1 MSMEKATSQ
10 EGSSSSP
17 PAQKAKGVR
26 KRKGTTLRALRTEMM
41 RKTPHNST
49 THNTMMRSKR
59 KARLTVISTI
69 ETEEPPNRLFELALV
84 ATNLLSPPRG
94 TPSVQPRPL
103 QDAKP
108 DARIAK
114 TNAQALAAMTFPR
127 TFPTRDA
134 MVLWAGSKE
143 YPEAQQRY
151 FVQANPMSV
160 PFQVL
165 AKGNASIL
173 LAGYPGAMSLNCLLA
188 IDNHV
193 IEALLPPP
201 VISAGFHLGHP
212 TLDLIKATLVALTA
226 HLTDEALELAGMRT
240 IVKVR
245 TGEIAFT
252 AKTLQAFITRARR
265 GTTRYMLDPKLAALF
280 LRHNIPWPGRAISPD
295 AINYLQ
301 RKYKARRVIAQ
312 DKKD

>member
-1 MSMEKATSQ
+1 
-10 EGSSSSP
+10 
-17 PAQKAKGVR
+17 
-26 KRKGTTLRALRTEMM
+26 
-41 RKTPHNST
+41 
-49 THNTMMRSKR
+49 MMRSKR

-84 ATNLLSPPRG
+84 VTNLLSPPRG

-108 DARIAK
+108 DARIAQAH
-114 TNAQALAAMTFPR
+114 AQALAAMTFPR

-173 LAGYPGAMSLNCLLA
+173 LAGCSGAMSLNCLLA

-226 HLTDEALELAGMRT
+226 HLTDEALELAGMWT

-245 TGEIAFT
+245 DNKSHFT
-252 AKTLQAFITRARR
+252 AKTLQAFFPRDRG
-265 GTTRYMLDPKLAALF
+265 GTTRYRLDPKVSAF
-280 LRHNIPWPGRAISPD
+280 FKHHKIPWPGLAIKRDAAHYLEQKYEARRAI
-295 AINYLQ
+295 
-301 RKYKARRVIAQ
+301 AQ
-312 DKKD
+312 NKIHKLMLE

>member
-1 MSMEKATSQ
+1 
-10 EGSSSSP
+10 
-17 PAQKAKGVR
+17 
-26 KRKGTTLRALRTEMM
+26 
-41 RKTPHNST
+41 
-49 THNTMMRSKR
+49 MMRSKR

-108 DARIAK
+108 DDAW
-114 TNAQALAAMTFPR
+114 TVQAQALATKTFPR
-127 TFPTRDA
+127 AFATRDA

-143 YPEAQQRY
+143 YQEAQQRY
-151 FVQANPMSV
+151 FVQANHMSV

-173 LAGYPGAMSLNCLLA
+173 LAGYPGATSLNCLLE

-226 HLTDEALELAGMRT
+226 HLTDEALVTAGMRT

-252 AKTLQAFITRARR
+252 AKTLQAFFPRDKG
-265 GTTRYMLDPKLAALF
+265 GTTRYRLDPKVSAF
-280 LRHNIPWPGRAISPD
+280 FKHHKIPWPGLAIKRDAAHYLEQKYEARRAI
-295 AINYLQ
+295 
-301 RKYKARRVIAQ
+301 AQ
-312 DKKD
+312 NKIHKLILE

>member
-1 MSMEKATSQ
+1 MAVSLSEYRILSL
-10 EGSSSSP
+10 SP
-17 PAQKAKGVR
+17 PLSPLSTPLPPSPPLLPAFSIERWVV
-26 KRKGTTLRALRTEMM
+26 LRFPSSG
-41 RKTPHNST
+41 KTPHNST

-108 DARIAK
+108 DDAW
-114 TNAQALAAMTFPR
+114 TVQAQALATKTFPR
-127 TFPTRDA
+127 AFATRDA

-173 LAGYPGAMSLNCLLA
+173 LAGYPGAMSLNCLLE

-212 TLDLIKATLVALTA
+212 NLDLIKATLVALTA
-226 HLTDEALELAGMRT
+226 HLTD
-240 IVKVR
+240 
-245 TGEIAFT
+245 
-252 AKTLQAFITRARR
+252 
-265 GTTRYMLDPKLAALF
+265 
-280 LRHNIPWPGRAISPD
+280 
-295 AINYLQ
+295 
-301 RKYKARRVIAQ
+301 
-312 DKKD
+312 

>member
-1 MSMEKATSQ
+1 
-10 EGSSSSP
+10 
-17 PAQKAKGVR
+17 
-26 KRKGTTLRALRTEMM
+26 
-41 RKTPHNST
+41 
-49 THNTMMRSKR
+49 MMRSKR

-108 DARIAK
+108 DDAWTAQ
-114 TNAQALAAMTFPR
+114 AQALATMTFPR
-127 TFPTRDA
+127 AFATRDA

-151 FVQANPMSV
+151 FVQANPKWA

-165 AKGNASIL
+165 AKRNASIL

-226 HLTDEALELAGMRT
+226 HLTDEALVIADMRT
-240 IVKVR
+240 IVELR
-245 TGEIAFT
+245 EAEINFT
-252 AKTLQAFITRARR
+252 AKTLQAFFPRAKG
-265 GTTRYMLDPKLAALF
+265 GTTRYRLDPKVSAF
-280 LRHNIPWPGRAISPD
+280 FKHHKIPWPGLAIKRD
-295 AINYLQ
+295 AAHYLEQ
-301 RKYKARRVIAQ
+301 KYGARRTIAQ
-312 DKKD
+312 KKKKELILE